1 MNGILW
7 LCFSI
12 SGAAAL
18 ALEVLWMRSA
28 GLVLGA
34 TAATAATVLACY
46 FAGLGLGAVSARC
59 SQQRPVRLYGMLEL
73 GAGLGAFW
81 SLGIFRILA
90 SDSVQA
96 WLAVSG
102 TVGRVAVVA
111 VALLPATLCLG
122 ATLPVIAQALITTG
136 SVGHRG
142 GLLYAL
148 NTLGGVLGTVAMGF
162 GLPGM
167 IGVSASYSVAAG
179 ASILAGIG
187 ALALSLRQP
196 VAHSAAYCQDS
207 SASPPTRRGKGLTA
221 LRRRRRARA
230 RVGVKARGQVGHL
243 RLVAAGTGAL
253 GLGLEVLWTRLF
265 AQVLHNSVYSFTA
278 IALVFLV
285 ALALGAVVAALL
297 LQRVAPA
304 AIASVALVTAAVTTV
319 GGLWLFV
326 HWTDGLAYVGM
337 QSGLGEYLGR
347 IVLLAAATA
356 GPAAMASGAVL
367 PALWSAW
374 GDRGSV
380 AHPLGD
386 LTAANMFGGVIGA
399 LTAGFIAVPTMGIRG
414 SLAAAAA
421 AYVVLADLLASPQSR
436 LRPLAYA
443 ALLTIVV
450 AHPLRAPLI
459 HLRSAGETLRTLIE
473 GAHGVVTVV
482 EASDDLQ
489 MRLDNYYVLGSSAAA
504 TNERRQGL
512 LPLLLHPDPR
522 RVAFIGLATGITAS
536 AGTALGVQETTVV
549 ELVPEVAGAARTY
562 FATWNGQLLERSDVR
577 LVLDDGRRYLA
588 ASRDG
593 FDVIVSD
600 LFIPWHASAG
610 NLYAREMYET
620 VARRLVPG
628 GVFCQWLPLYQLTR
642 EEFDTIVRT
651 FLTVFPQAS
660 LWRGDFYPDR
670 PIVGLVGQL
679 TPRPIDFAR
688 LSERLF
694 RLPTWSRDALLAS
707 PRGLL
712 MLYAGN
718 LTAVAKLFATAPLN
732 TDDHP
737 LIEFLAPRLTRMT
750 TTGDKDWFT
759 GEPLAAFYDTL
770 EARLRGAPDP
780 LVPLADDVAAAR
792 RAGTA
797 LYHYALAAARH
808 DDMTA
813 ARLQAEV
820 RELVPEVILAAESGG
835 PGVSTAAARQELQGL
850 RAEQE
855 QVRQRLE
862 NMERR
867 LKEITSSPG
876 GPR

>member
-34 TAATAATVLACY
+34 TAPTAATVLACY
-46 FAGLGLGAVSARC
+46 FAGLGLGAAGARC
-59 SQQRPVRLYGMLEL
+59 SQQRPVRLYSLLEL

-81 SLGIFRILA
+81 SLGIFRLLA
-90 SDSVQA
+90 SDPAQA

-102 TVGRVAVVA
+102 PVGRVAAVA

-162 GLPGM
+162 GLPAM
-167 IGVSASYSVAAG
+167 IGVSASYSVTAG
-179 ASILAGIG
+179 ASILTGVG

-196 VAHSAAYCQDS
+196 GTRPAPPSQP
-207 SASPPTRRGKGLTA
+207 SP
-221 LRRRRRARA
+221 
-230 RVGVKARGQVGHL
+230 ARGEGAKSFSPAQVGRL

-278 IALVFLV
+278 VALVFLV
-285 ALALGAVVAALL
+285 ALALGAAVAAFL

-326 HWTDGLAYVGM
+326 YWTDGLAYVGM

-347 IVLLAAATA
+347 TVLLAAVTA

-374 GDRGSV
+374 GDHGSV

-399 LTAGFIAVPTMGIRG
+399 LTAGFVIVPTIGVRG
-414 SLAAAAA
+414 GLAAAAV

-473 GAHGVVTVV
+473 GAHGIVTVV
-482 EASDDLQ
+482 EANDDLQ

-536 AGTALGVQETTVV
+536 AGPALGVQETTVV
-549 ELVPEVAGAARTY
+549 ELVPEVARVAQAY
-562 FATWNGQLLERSDVR
+562 FAPWNGQLLERSDVR

-642 EEFDTIVRT
+642 EEFDMIVRT

-670 PIVGLVGQL
+670 PIVGLVGQFS
-679 TPRPIDFAR
+679 PRPIDFTR
-688 LSERLF
+688 LSERLL
-694 RLPTWSRDALLAS
+694 RLPTWSRDALLAT
-707 PRGLL
+707 PWGLL

-718 LTAVAKLFATAPLN
+718 LTAVSDLFATAPLN
-732 TDDHP
+732 TDDRP

-750 TTGDKDWFT
+750 AAGDKDWFT
-759 GEPLAAFYDTL
+759 GEPLAALYDTL

-780 LVPLADDVAAAR
+780 LVPLSDEVAAAR

-876 GPR
+876 APR

>member
-1 MNGILW
+1 MKGILW
-7 LCFSI
+7 LCFSL

-34 TAATAATVLACY
+34 TAPTAATVLACY
-46 FAGLGLGAVSARC
+46 FAGLGLGAAGARC
-59 SQQRPVRLYGMLEL
+59 SQQRPVRLYGLLEL

-90 SDSVQA
+90 SDSAQV

-102 TVGRVAVVA
+102 PVGRVAAVA

-162 GLPGM
+162 GLPAM
-167 IGVSASYSVAAG
+167 IGVGASYSVAAG
-179 ASILAGIG
+179 ASILTGVG
-187 ALALSLRQP
+187 ALTLSLRQP
-196 VAHSAAYCQDS
+196 ATRPSPS
-207 SASPPTRRGKGLTA
+207 SPPFPATASAEGRLIKG
-221 LRRRRRARA
+221 
-230 RVGVKARGQVGHL
+230 GPSPARGEGAKFFSMAQVGRL
-243 RLVAAGTGAL
+243 RLVAAGTGVL

-285 ALALGAVVAALL
+285 ALALGAAVAAFL

-304 AIASVALVTAAVTTV
+304 AIASVALVTAAVTSV

-326 HWTDGLAYVGM
+326 YWTDGLAYVGM

-347 IVLLAAATA
+347 MVLLAAATA

-367 PALWSAW
+367 PALWTAW
-374 GDRGSV
+374 GDYGSV

-399 LTAGFIAVPTMGIRG
+399 LTAGFVIVPTIGVRG
-414 SLAAAAA
+414 GLAAAAA

-443 ALLTIVV
+443 VLLTIVV

-459 HLRSAGETLRTLIE
+459 HLRSAGESLHTLIE
-473 GAHGVVTVV
+473 GAHGIVTVV
-482 EASDDLQ
+482 EARDDLH

-536 AGTALGVQETTVV
+536 AGPALGVQETTVV
-549 ELVPEVAGAARTY
+549 ELVPEVARVAQTY
-562 FATWNGQLLERSDVR
+562 FSPWNGQLFERSDVR

-620 VARRLVPG
+620 VARRLAPG

-670 PIVGLVGQL
+670 PIVGLIGQL
-679 TPRPIDFAR
+679 TPRRIDFTR

-694 RLPTWSRDALLAS
+694 HLPTWSRDALLTS

-712 MLYAGN
+712 MLYAGE
-718 LTAVAKLFATAPLN
+718 LTSVADLFATAPLN
-732 TDDHP
+732 TDDYP

-750 TTGDKDWFT
+750 ASGDKDWFT
-759 GEPLAAFYDTL
+759 GESLADFYDTL
-770 EARLRGAPDP
+770 EARLRSAPDP
-780 LVPLADDVAAAR
+780 LLPLSDEVVAAR

-797 LYHYALAAARH
+797 LYHHALAAARH

-820 RELVPEVILAAESGG
+820 RELVPEVILAAESGD
-835 PGVSTAAARQELQGL
+835 PGVSTAAARQALQGL

-862 NMERR
+862 DMERR
-867 LKEITSSPG
+867 LQEITSSPG

>member
-1 MNGILW
+1 MSGILW
-7 LCFSI
+7 LCFGL

-34 TAATAATVLACY
+34 TAPTMASVLACY
-46 FAGLGLGAVSARC
+46 FAGLGLGAARARGV
-59 SQQRPVRLYGMLEL
+59 QQRPVRLYGLLEL
-73 GAGLGAFW
+73 GVGLGAFW
-81 SLGIFRILA
+81 SLLIFRALA
-90 SDSVQA
+90 SDPAQA

-102 TVGRVAVVA
+102 HVGRVAAVA

-122 ATLPVIAQALITTG
+122 ATLPTLAQALITTG

-148 NTLGGVLGTVAMGF
+148 NTLGGGLGTVAMGF
-162 GLPGM
+162 GLPAV

-179 ASILAGIG
+179 ASILAGVG
-187 ALALSLRQP
+187 ALAVSMRQQK
-196 VAHSAAYCQDS
+196 AH
-207 SASPPTRRGKGLTA
+207 PTGQTTGPCA
-221 LRRRRRARA
+221 PAA
-230 RVGVKARGQVGHL
+230 RVGRL

-285 ALALGAVVAALL
+285 ALALGAGLAALL
-297 LQRVAPA
+297 LRHVAPA
-304 AIASVALVTAAVTTV
+304 TVAAVALVTAAVTTV
-319 GGLWLFV
+319 GGVWLFV
-326 HWTDGLAYVGM
+326 YWTDGLTYVGM

-347 IVLLAAATA
+347 IVMLAAATA
-356 GPAAMASGAVL
+356 GPTALASGALL
-367 PALWSAW
+367 PALWAAR
-374 GDRGSV
+374 GDRDGV

-386 LTAANMFGGVIGA
+386 LSAANMLGGVIGA
-399 LTAGFIAVPTMGIRG
+399 VAAGFVIVPAIGVRG
-414 SLAAAAA
+414 GLLAAAV
-421 AYVVLADLLASPQSR
+421 AYMVLADLLASPQSR
-436 LRPLAYA
+436 FRPLAYA
-443 ALLTIVV
+443 ILGIIVV
-450 AHPLRAPLI
+450 ADPLRAPLV
-459 HLRSAGETLRTLIE
+459 HLRSTSETLRAIIE
-473 GAHGVVTVV
+473 GAHGIVTVV
-482 EASDDLQ
+482 ETGDDLQ
-489 MRLDNYYVLGSSAAA
+489 LRLDNYYVLGSSAAA

-536 AGTALGVQETTVV
+536 AGPALGVQETTVV
-549 ELVPEVAGAARTY
+549 ELVPEVARVARTY
-562 FATWNGQLLERSDVR
+562 FASWNGQLLARSDVH

-588 ASRDG
+588 ASRER

-600 LFIPWHASAG
+600 LFIPWHANAG
-610 NLYAREMYET
+610 NLYAREMYDT
-620 VARRLVPG
+620 VLRRLAPG

-642 EEFDTIVRT
+642 AEFDIIVHT
-651 FLTVFPQAS
+651 FLTVFPQVS

-679 TPRPIDFAR
+679 TPQPIDVAR
-688 LSERLF
+688 LRERLLS
-694 RLPTWSRDALLAS
+694 LPTWSHDALLAT

-718 LTAVAKLFATAPLN
+718 LTSVADFFAAAPLN
-732 TDDHP
+732 TDDRP
-737 LIEFLAPRLTRMT
+737 LIEFLAPQLTRVT

-759 GEPLAAFYDTL
+759 GEALAAFYDAL
-770 EARLRGAPDP
+770 ETRLMGTPDP
-780 LVPLADDVAAAR
+780 LLPPSDEVSAAR

-797 LYHYALAAARH
+797 LYHYALATARH

-820 RELVPEVILAAESGG
+820 RALVPEVILAAESGD
-835 PGVSTAAARQELQGL
+835 PGASVAAARQALHGL

-862 NMERR
+862 AMEQR
-867 LKEITSSPG
+867 LREITASPEG
-876 GPR
+876 VQ

>member
-1 MNGILW
+1 MSGILW
-7 LCFSI
+7 FCFSI

-34 TAATAATVLACY
+34 TAPTAATVLACY
-46 FAGLGLGAVSARC
+46 FAGLGLGAASVRRH
-59 SQQRPVRLYGMLEL
+59 QHRPVRLYGLLEL

-81 SLGIFRILA
+81 SLGFFRALA
-90 SDSVQA
+90 SDSAQA

-102 TVGRVAVVA
+102 PVGRSAAVA

-122 ATLPVIAQALITTG
+122 ATLPAIAQALITTG

-142 GLLYAL
+142 GLLYAI
-148 NTLGGVLGTVAMGF
+148 NTLGGVLGTIAMGF
-162 GLPGM
+162 GLPAM
-167 IGVSASYSVAAG
+167 IGVSTSYSVAAG
-179 ASILAGIG
+179 ASILAGMG
-187 ALALSLRQP
+187 ALALNLRQQG
-196 VAHSAAYCQDS
+196 AASY
-207 SASPPTRRGKGLTA
+207 SPLYERGAEGGFCARGEK
-221 LRRRRRARA
+221 LRR
-230 RVGVKARGQVGHL
+230 L

-285 ALALGAVVAALL
+285 ALALGAMVSALL

-326 HWTDGLAYVGM
+326 YWTDGLAYVGM

-347 IVLLAAATA
+347 IVMLAAAIA

-399 LTAGFIAVPTMGIRG
+399 LTAGFVIVPTIGVRG
-414 SLAAAAA
+414 GLAAAAA
-421 AYVVLADLLASPQSR
+421 AYVVLADLLAAPQSR
-436 LRPLAYA
+436 FRPLAYA

-450 AHPLRAPLI
+450 AHPLRAPLV
-459 HLRSAGETLRTLIE
+459 HLRSADETLRALIE
-473 GAHGVVTVV
+473 GAHGIVTVV

-489 MRLDNYYVLGSSAAA
+489 LRLDNYYVLGSSAAA

-512 LPLLLHPDPR
+512 LPLLLHPDPH
-522 RVAFIGLATGITAS
+522 RVAFVGLATGITAS
-536 AGTALGVQETTVV
+536 AGPALGVQETTVV
-549 ELVPEVAGAARTY
+549 ELVPEVAGAARRY
-562 FATWNGQLLERSDVR
+562 FAPWNGQLLERSDVR

-588 ASRDG
+588 VSRDR

-610 NLYAREMYET
+610 NLYAREMYDT
-620 VARRLVPG
+620 VARRLAPEG
-628 GVFCQWLPLYQLTR
+628 LFCQWLPLYQLTR
-642 EEFDTIVRT
+642 EEFDTIVHS
-651 FLTVFPQAS
+651 FLTIFPQVS
-660 LWRGDFYPDR
+660 LWRGDFYPAR

-688 LSERLF
+688 LRERLLH
-694 RLPTWSRDALLAS
+694 LPTWSRDALLAA
-707 PRGLL
+707 PRGLF

-718 LTAVAKLFATAPLN
+718 LTSVADLFTTAPLN
-732 TDDHP
+732 TDDRP
-737 LIEFLAPRLTRMT
+737 IIEFLAPRLTRMT
-750 TTGDKDWFT
+750 TDGDKDWFT
-759 GEPLAAFYDTL
+759 GESLAAFYDTL
-770 EARLRGAPDP
+770 EARLRGTPDP
-780 LVPLADDVAAAR
+780 LLPLSDEIAAAR

-808 DDMTA
+808 DSMTA

-820 RELVPEVILAAESGG
+820 RDLVPEVILAAELDD
-835 PGVSTAAARQELQGL
+835 PGANTAAARQELQEL

-862 NMERR
+862 AMEQR
-867 LKEITSSPG
+867 LKAITSSPG
-876 GPR
+876 GQR

>member
-1 MNGILW
+1 
-7 LCFSI
+7 
-12 SGAAAL
+12 
-18 ALEVLWMRSA
+18 
-28 GLVLGA
+28 
-34 TAATAATVLACY
+34 
-46 FAGLGLGAVSARC
+46 
-59 SQQRPVRLYGMLEL
+59 
-73 GAGLGAFW
+73 
-81 SLGIFRILA
+81 
-90 SDSVQA
+90 
-96 WLAVSG
+96 
-102 TVGRVAVVA
+102 
-111 VALLPATLCLG
+111 
-122 ATLPVIAQALITTG
+122 
-136 SVGHRG
+136 
-142 GLLYAL
+142 
-148 NTLGGVLGTVAMGF
+148 
-162 GLPGM
+162 
-167 IGVSASYSVAAG
+167 
-179 ASILAGIG
+179 
-187 ALALSLRQP
+187 
-196 VAHSAAYCQDS
+196 
-207 SASPPTRRGKGLTA
+207 
-221 LRRRRRARA
+221 
-230 RVGVKARGQVGHL
+230 
-243 RLVAAGTGAL
+243 
-253 GLGLEVLWTRLF
+253 
-265 AQVLHNSVYSFTA
+265 
-278 IALVFLV
+278 V
-285 ALALGAVVAALL
+285 ALALGAAVAAFL

-304 AIASVALVTAAVTTV
+304 AIASVALVTAAVTSV

-326 HWTDGLAYVGM
+326 YWTDGLAYVGM

-347 IVLLAAATA
+347 MVLLAAATA

-367 PALWSAW
+367 PALWTAW
-374 GDRGSV
+374 GDYGSV

-399 LTAGFIAVPTMGIRG
+399 LTAGFVIVPTIGVRG
-414 SLAAAAA
+414 GLAAAAA

-443 ALLTIVV
+443 ALLTIVI
-450 AHPLRAPLI
+450 AHPLRAPLF

-473 GAHGVVTVV
+473 GTHGVVTVV

-522 RVAFIGLATGITAS
+522 RAAFIGLATGITAS
-536 AGTALGVQETTVV
+536 AGPALGVQETTVV

-588 ASRDG
+588 ANRDG

-620 VARRLVPG
+620 VARRLAPG

-651 FLTVFPQAS
+651 FLTVFPQTS

-679 TPRPIDFAR
+679 TPRPIDLAR
-688 LSERLF
+688 LSERLLH
-694 RLPTWSRDALLAS
+694 LPTWSRDALLVS

-712 MLYAGN
+712 MLYVGD
-718 LTAVAKLFATAPLN
+718 LTSVADLFATAPLN
-732 TDDHP
+732 TDDRP
-737 LIEFLAPRLTRMT
+737 IIEFLAPRLTRMT
-750 TTGDKDWFT
+750 ATGDKDWFT

-780 LVPLADDVAAAR
+780 LLPLSDEVAAAR

-808 DDMTA
+808 DDMSA

-820 RELVPEVILAAESGG
+820 RALVPEVILAAESGD
-835 PGVSTAAARQELQGL
+835 PGADTATARQELQGL

-855 QVRQRLE
+855 YVRQRLE
-862 NMERR
+862 AMEQR
-867 LKEITSSPG
+867 LKEITSSPE
-876 GPR
+876 RQR

>member
-1 MNGILW
+1 MSSILW

-46 FAGLGLGAVSARC
+46 FAGLGLGAASARC
-59 SQQRPVRLYGMLEL
+59 SQQRPVRLYGLLEL

-90 SDSVQA
+90 SDPAQA
-96 WLAVSG
+96 WLTVSG
-102 TVGRVAVVA
+102 PVGRVAAVA

-162 GLPGM
+162 GLPAM
-167 IGVSASYSVAAG
+167 IGVGASYSVAAG
-179 ASILAGIG
+179 ASMLTGVG
-187 ALALSLRQP
+187 ALTLSLRQP
-196 VAHSAAYCQDS
+196 ELHPAPPSQPWRDCVGAGPSGPFPATASAEGVQFFSVA
-207 SASPPTRRGKGLTA
+207 
-221 LRRRRRARA
+221 
-230 RVGVKARGQVGHL
+230 QVGRL

-285 ALALGAVVAALL
+285 ALALGAAVAAFL

-304 AIASVALVTAAVTTV
+304 AIASVALVIAALTSV

-326 HWTDGLAYVGM
+326 SWTDGLAYVGM

-347 IVLLAAATA
+347 IVMLAAATA

-374 GDRGSV
+374 GDHGSV

-399 LTAGFIAVPTMGIRG
+399 LTAGFVIVPTIGVRG
-414 SLAAAAA
+414 GLAAAAV

-436 LRPLAYA
+436 FRPLAYA

-450 AHPLRAPLI
+450 AHPLRAPLT
-459 HLRSAGETLRTLIE
+459 HVRSAGETLRTLIE
-473 GAHGVVTVV
+473 GAHGIVTVV
-482 EASDDLQ
+482 EARDDLQ

-504 TNERRQGL
+504 TNERRQGM

-522 RVAFIGLATGITAS
+522 RVAFVGLATGITAS
-536 AGTALGVQETTVV
+536 AGPALSVQETTVV
-549 ELVPEVAGAARTY
+549 ELVPEVAKVAQTY
-562 FATWNGQLLERSDVR
+562 FAPWNGQLLERSDVR

-588 ASRDG
+588 ASRDS

-670 PIVGLVGQL
+670 PIVGLIGQL
-679 TPRPIDFAR
+679 TPQPIDFAR
-688 LSERLF
+688 LSERLL

-712 MLYAGN
+712 MLYAGD
-718 LTAVAKLFATAPLN
+718 LTSVADLFATAPLN

-750 TTGDKDWFT
+750 AAGDKDWFT
-759 GEPLAAFYDTL
+759 GESLAAFYDIL
-770 EARLRGAPDP
+770 EARLRVAPDALLP
-780 LVPLADDVAAAR
+780 LSDEVVAAR

-820 RELVPEVILAAESGG
+820 RELVPEVILAAESGD
-835 PGVSTAAARQELQGL
+835 PGVSTAAARQALQGL

-862 NMERR
+862 DMERR
-867 LKEITSSPG
+867 LQEITSSSG